1 MDFIVQVPV
10 TIAIWSLAAVAFDG
24 WYSRPTSR

>member
-10 TIAIWSLAAVAFDG
+10 TIAIWSLVVVAFDG